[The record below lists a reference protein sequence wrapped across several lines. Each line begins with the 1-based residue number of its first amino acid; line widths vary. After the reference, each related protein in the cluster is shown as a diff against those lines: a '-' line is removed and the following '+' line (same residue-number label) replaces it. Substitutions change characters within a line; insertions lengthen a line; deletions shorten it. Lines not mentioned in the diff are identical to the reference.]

1 MLLTMIDNGKRV
13 RFLKVNAG
21 HGLQTRLASM
31 GLYPGVE
38 MEVISNTP
46 HGPFIVDVNG
56 SRLILGKGMAHKIV
70 VQ

>member
-1 MLLTMIDNGKRV
+1 MIDNGKRV

-21 HGLQTRLASM
+21 RGLQTRLASM

-38 MEVISNTP
+38 MEVISNNP

-56 SRLILGKGMAHKIV
+56 SRLILGKGMAHKIIV
-70 VQ
+70 H